1 MFDEPKSSLGDLNE
15 CERSWIM
22 AFLKRTPWEELFESL
37 DDASAPP
44 SWLVE
49 WSANWRADPIFTI
62 DEIDPLWSEAF
73 LVTDS
78 SNGECWFVVEECGE
92 SFAEFARISAADG
105 MPSHEAVASAV
116 LKYMR
121 AIGDYP
127 ILGRLQINPAWI
139 PPPVMKEIM
148 DAGKR

>member
-1 MFDEPKSSLGDLNE
+1 MFDEPKFSLGILDE
-15 CERSWIM
+15 YERSWIM
-22 AFLKRTPWEELFESL
+22 AFLRGTPWEELFESL

-49 WSANWRADPIFTI
+49 WSAHLRADHIFTI

-78 SNGECWFVVEECGE
+78 SNGECWFIIEECGE
-92 SFAEFARISAADG
+92 AFAAFARISAADG
-105 MPSHEAVASAV
+105 MPSHEAVATAV

-121 AIGDYP
+121 TIGDYP
-127 ILGRLQINPAWI
+127 VIGRLQINPVWI

-148 DAGKR
+148 EACKK